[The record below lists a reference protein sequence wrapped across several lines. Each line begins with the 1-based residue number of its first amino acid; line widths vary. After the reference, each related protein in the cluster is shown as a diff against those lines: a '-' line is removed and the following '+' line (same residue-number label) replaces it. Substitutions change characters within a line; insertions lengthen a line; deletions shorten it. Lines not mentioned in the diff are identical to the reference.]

1 MWRRHPV
8 PTPGT
13 GSIVFADT
21 TADLL
26 KVLEA
31 AQAGQ
36 PRLMYGLL
44 DAQYSY
50 SGGSGALV
58 RTLKIPLARA
68 MVVSPT
74 RK

>member
-1 MWRRHPV
+1 MIRPWTDGTLWLRVGHGEQRRERRDMWRRDPV

-31 AQAGQ
+31 AQAGRR
-36 PRLMYGLL
+36 PLGL
-44 DAQYSY
+44 APGRQ
-50 SGGSGALV
+50 
-58 RTLKIPLARA
+58 
-68 MVVSPT
+68 
-74 RK
+74 